1 MFKVAVFVGSP
12 RPVSTNLKLA
22 KALET
27 LANGKLS
34 FDYVDIASL
43 PFYDDSLWN
52 DPPATVIRLKQRIE
66 AADAVLFVTPEYNRS
81 IPGILKN
88 AIDWPSRPYGD
99 SVWYGKPAAIVGA
112 SPGATGTAAAQ
123 AHLRS
128 ILPMIGTVLMGTPE
142 VYLSAKPGLFDDDGN
157 ITDDRTRTHLAN
169 WTTRFSEWIAR
180 FAQPRAAAAET
191 SAAAVA

>member
-22 KALET
+22 KALEK
-27 LANGKLS
+27 LANGRLS

-52 DPPATVIRLKQRIE
+52 DPPVSVLTLKRHIE
-66 AADAVLFVTPEYNRS
+66 QADAVLFVTPEYNRS

-88 AIDWPSRPYGD
+88 AIDWPSRPYGE

-112 SPGATGTAAAQ
+112 SPGPTGTAAAQ

-142 VYLSAKPGLFDDDGN
+142 VYLSARPGLFDDEGN
-157 ITDDRTRTHLAN
+157 ITDDRTRTNLAN
-169 WTTRFSEWIAR
+169 WTTRFEEWIAR
-180 FAQPRAAAAET
+180 FAAPRAKADDDG
-191 SAAAVA
+191 AAAVA